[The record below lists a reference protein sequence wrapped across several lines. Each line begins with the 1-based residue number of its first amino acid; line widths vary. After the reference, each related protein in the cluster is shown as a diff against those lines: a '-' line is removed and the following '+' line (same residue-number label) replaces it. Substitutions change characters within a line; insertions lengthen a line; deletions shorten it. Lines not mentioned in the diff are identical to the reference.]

1 MVFKMRKR
9 ITDLE
14 KKVAVLH
21 QQYLNLLKYQATLRD
36 SDIVPLK
43 KELDHIK
50 HNLKKAGES

>member
-21 QQYLNLLKYQATLRD
+21 QQYLNLLKYQASIHDTE
-36 SDIVPLK
+36 IVPLK
-43 KELDHIK
+43 LELDHIK